1 MTQLKP
7 APERVAR
14 RSPERPP
21 EPPEPPKD
29 GLKAFLWMTAALL
42 ALLEF
47 TWWWAERIYTP

>member
-7 APERVAR
+7 APERITR
-14 RSPERPP
+14 REPKPPP

-29 GLKAFLWMTAALL
+29 GLKAFLWMMAALI

-47 TWWWAERIYTP
+47 TWWWGERIYSP